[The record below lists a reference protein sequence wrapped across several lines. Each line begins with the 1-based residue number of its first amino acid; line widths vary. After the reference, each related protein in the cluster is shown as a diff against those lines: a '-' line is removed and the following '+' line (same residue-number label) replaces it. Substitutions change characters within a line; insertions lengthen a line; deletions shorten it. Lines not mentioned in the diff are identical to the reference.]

1 MKTYTQQELE
11 ALVACPKRITDP
23 PRKEMKSDRG
33 ALRNDMFLESTDGKM
48 GFSVFMRINER
59 FPENFSIGLNA
70 HPKDEPGSFCLLRCN
85 GPHGEHV
92 DNPLDPHP
100 HFGFHIHKAR
110 QETIEAGL
118 LPELSAEI
126 TKNYGSYEEALRH
139 FVKLTNIENAE
150 QYLDVK
156 KQLPLFEAIGDES

>member
-11 ALVACPKRITDP
+11 ALIACPKLITEP

-33 ALRNDMFLESTDGKM
+33 SLRNDMYLESVDGKM
-48 GFSVFMRINER
+48 GFSVFIRINER
-59 FPENFSIGLNA
+59 FNENFSIGLDA

-92 DNPLDPHP
+92 DNPHP
-100 HFGFHIHKAR
+100 HFRFHIHKAK
-110 QETIEAGL
+110 QENIEAGL
-118 LPELSAEI
+118 LPERFAEP
-126 TKNYGSYEEALRH
+126 TKNYGSYEEALLH

-156 KQLPLFEAIGDES
+156 RQLPLFKIIGDES